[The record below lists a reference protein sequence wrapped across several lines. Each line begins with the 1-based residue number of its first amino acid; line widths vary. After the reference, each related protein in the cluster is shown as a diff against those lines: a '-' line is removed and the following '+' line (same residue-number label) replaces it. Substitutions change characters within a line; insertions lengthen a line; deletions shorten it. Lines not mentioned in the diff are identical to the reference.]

1 MTPEQTTLVQ
11 RSYQRVGLRRPDRA
25 ARIHAE
31 LFRRDPAASARP
43 VGR

>member
-11 RSYQRVGLRRPDRA
+11 RSYQRVGLRLA